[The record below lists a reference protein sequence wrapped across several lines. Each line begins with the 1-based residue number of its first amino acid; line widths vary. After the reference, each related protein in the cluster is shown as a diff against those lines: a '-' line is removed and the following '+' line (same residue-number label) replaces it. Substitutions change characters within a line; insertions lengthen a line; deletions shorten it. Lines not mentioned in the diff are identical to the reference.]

1 MKSRSLSKILLL
13 FLSLLL
19 TCVTLAFSKLNVVYA
34 NPTSDKSINFG
45 DNGFSKSSAQS
56 LVELISELGASSYN
70 QLNQQLAEGNKEAT
84 EFKNA
89 KSIIMGGIEWSIV
102 YVSKAD
108 YTANG
113 TETGDIIVT
122 LYMADV
128 NRELM
133 STYSSGIVSNSTG
146 DAYPTNMY
154 GASYIR
160 STLVG
165 SNYLTTVG
173 ATTLDGIGEI
183 NNAWKPFSDNGLS
196 SGTKGAF
203 YDYLATPA
211 NMSWQEYISA
221 KGNTCLQYKLSNEC
235 WGDLSSETKADGWYA
250 NDMNYSIKT
259 GDSLTVYNSWKDDRI
274 WIPARAELG
283 DSSANNGNGLWKTDY
298 VHRKNTG
305 TASSSSPFYDIA
317 WYRSTGVYGGKEVGI
332 MVSAGTGAGKNVEN
346 SCAVRPAL
354 HLNLKAAA
362 LSANLNFDGHD
373 HVFGEWEIVTPATCT
388 TDGVQIR
395 KCTVTGCT
403 LENGIQTEV
412 IPMLG
417 HSWATEFT
425 IDTPATCTTAG
436 SKSKHCTRDGCDGKT
451 EVTTIAAAGHS
462 FATDWTSDENNHWHG
477 STCGHNVKDGLS
489 AHEWDSGTVTKAA
502 TCSEEGERTYTCSV
516 CNSTKTEP
524 ISKIAHTEVTDPA
537 VPATCTQTGK
547 TEGKHCGVCNEVL
560 IAQTDIPMLSHAWS
574 TAWSKDGENHW
585 HECTEC
591 GTRKDEA
598 AHTFSWVVD
607 TPATVTSTGLKH
619 EECLCGERR
628 NENTVI
634 EILTCGHTDK
644 VHHDRVEATCMTA
657 GNVEYWHCN
666 DCGKDIDGSDLELS
680 TTIIPVDPDAH
691 SFTNYISN
699 NDATCTADGT
709 KTAVCV
715 HGCGEEDV
723 QPDEGSALG
732 HNFGEWVETLAPT
745 FTEDGEKRRDCT
757 RCDHYET
764 QVIPKLSMSV
774 NEITLT
780 LGSEFE
786 YGDEIAPE
794 VSSVYGAPVLTWLDE
809 SGAPL
814 TDKPTMPGS
823 YKLKA
828 SVAEDLTNGYT
839 AAEKEVSFTIVKR
852 KVTLVID
859 PVSSEKGDDLVAITA
874 TVTSGSIIDGEVP
887 YLLACTPDKD
897 AVGEYPITWTYAE
910 GFDEKYDITCAD
922 GVYIVS
928 KKADDPNGGGE
939 IDLPVDINVEF
950 KVTQSSTSGDYSELA
965 GMKRGYWAQLWHRN
979 EDGTLGDEFTDTMNC
994 ILTLKIPTEI
1004 IEAIRGGEEINRKKI
1019 AEGLSVYYV
1028 NGNGRL
1034 VAVDNFK
1041 IAQKEDESWIV
1052 KFNYNEKF
1060 RAEVVFNVSDYKEQ
1074 SEPAAGAPWWVW
1086 LLVCLGGAAVVGVA
1100 VVIIVVA
1107 KKKNAA
1113 AVVVGGSAYDDA
1125 ELKERLDKQDE
1136 KLDEIKEIVDG
1147 GFNDVVDD
1155 E

>member
-1 MKSRSLSKILLL
+1 MKSRTLPKILLV
-13 FLSLLL
+13 FLSCIFLL
-19 TCVTLAFSKLNVVYA
+19 TTVIFSHSFKVYA
-34 NPTSDKSINFG
+34 YTTEQLPTGINVIKL
-45 DNGFSKSSAQS
+45 DNEDG
-56 LVELISELGASSYN
+56 
-70 QLNQQLAEGNKEAT
+70 
-84 EFKNA
+84 
-89 KSIIMGGIEWSIV
+89 
-102 YVSKAD
+102 
-108 YTANG
+108 TAF
-113 TETGDIIVT
+113 TETGLNELAVAAGYNDLSDMMSSATTAGTALTSHFSEKVVQLGKDNTAGGAALKWVPVYLSRSTEDKNNDEQGDAILTLWLANDIYKSTWTNGTFSEDAAGQSWQDKIIYSNTYDGSFIRHKLNGKTGWTTSWGSGGNTSLANANIGTMVSDFYGSGAFASCVT
-122 LYMADV
+122 TPENVDWQKNAGYMKNDPNWSGSGSDV
-128 NRELM
+128 KGTKANYPCGWLNDNVWLPSIYEVCDKDLEE
-133 STYSSGIVSNSTG
+133 NST
-146 DAYPTNMY
+146 
-154 GASYIR
+154 
-160 STLVG
+160 
-165 SNYLTTVG
+165 
-173 ATTLDGIGEI
+173 ATSFIVNGGLWQVKTGNVCSI
-183 NNAWKPFSDNGLS
+183 NNTYFWLRSGDPNSYYFSACMDS
-196 SGTKGAF
+196 DSG
-203 YDYLATPA
+203 YSNDYSYT
-211 NMSWQEYISA
+211 
-221 KGNTCLQYKLSNEC
+221 
-235 WGDLSSETKADGWYA
+235 SEG
-250 NDMNYSIKT
+250 
-259 GDSLTVYNSWKDDRI
+259 
-274 WIPARAELG
+274 
-283 DSSANNGNGLWKTDY
+283 
-298 VHRKNTG
+298 
-305 TASSSSPFYDIA
+305 
-317 WYRSTGVYGGKEVGI
+317 
-332 MVSAGTGAGKNVEN
+332 
-346 SCAVRPAL
+346 VRPAI
-354 HLNLKAAA
+354 HINLQTAMNTTHEHVWE
-362 LSANLNFDGHD
+362 SAENDGW
-373 HVFGEWEIVTPATCT
+373 VITTPATCT
-388 TDGVQIR
+388 TDGVKTR
-395 KCTVTGCT
+395 VCTAEGCS
-403 LENGIQTEV
+403 LENNTETEV
-412 IPMLG
+412 IEKLG

-477 STCGHNVKDGLS
+477 STCGHDVKDSLS
-489 AHEWDSGTVTKAA
+489 AHNWGSGTVTKAA

-516 CNSTKTEP
+516 CNRTKTEP
-524 ISKIAHTEVTDPA
+524 IAKIAHTEVTDPA

-560 IAQTDIPMLSHAWS
+560 VAQTDIPVLPHAWS
-574 TAWSKDGENHW
+574 TEWSKDGENHW
-585 HECTEC
+585 HECAEC
-591 GTRKDEA
+591 GAKKDEA

-607 TPATVTSTGLKH
+607 TPATVTSTGIKH

-634 EILTCGHTDK
+634 EILTCEHNDK
-644 VHHDRVEATCMTA
+644 VHRDRVEATCMTA

-666 DCGKDIDGSDLELS
+666 DCGKDIDGSGLELS
-680 TTIIPVDPDAH
+680 TTVISIDPAAH

-709 KTAVCV
+709 KTAVCA
-715 HGCGEEDV
+715 HGCGEEDIL
-723 QPDEGSALG
+723 PDEGSALG
-732 HNFGEWVETLAPT
+732 HNFGEWEETLTPT
-745 FTEDGEKRRDCT
+745 FTEDGEKRRNCT

-764 QVIPKLSMSV
+764 EVIPKLSMSV

-780 LGSEFE
+780 LGTEFE

-794 VSSVYGAPVLTWLDE
+794 VSSDYGAPVLTWLDE
-809 SGAPL
+809 SGSPL
-814 TDKPTMPGS
+814 TDKPNMPGS

-828 SVAEDLTNGYT
+828 SVAENLTDGYT

-852 KVTLVID
+852 KVTLAID

-887 YLLACTPDKD
+887 YLLTCTPDKD

-910 GFDEKYDITCAD
+910 GFDEKYDITCAE

-1004 IEAIRGGEEINRKKI
+1004 IEAIRGGEEINREKI

-1052 KFNYNEKF
+1052 KFNYNSTF
-1060 RAEVVFNVSDYKEQ
+1060 RAEVVFQAANVENPAPE
-1074 SEPAAGAPWWVW
+1074 EPEAGAPWWVW
-1086 LLVCLGGAAVVGVA
+1086 LLVGLGGAAVVGVA
-1100 VVIIVVA
+1100 VIIIVVA

-1113 AVVVGGSAYDDA
+1113 AVVGGAAYDDA

-1147 GFNDVVDD
+1147 GFNDIADD

>member
-1 MKSRSLSKILLL
+1 MLLVSAINLSVVNSYAAESSSDAIENIYDETIGKFYFDYLNQIASKANYTDVNAMITAAEGGEIKTSKDFGQTTTVKFGKNATDNSELEWIPTYLSNSDEGPVLTLWLKTNNISSLWVEDNTFCNEES
-13 FLSLLL
+13 
-19 TCVTLAFSKLNVVYA
+19 VTPSTNNYSTSFIRVKTLNNGGTYYGEYA
-34 NPTSDKSINFG
+34 MDWAKEPTSFEYEPTSDGSNPFEMYTTG
-45 DNGFSKSSAQS
+45 
-56 LVELISELGASSYN
+56 
-70 QLNQQLAEGNKEAT
+70 QLADYITAPSAVSWQSTANHQKNDPLWNGNAKGHYTPTLWLNDKLWLPSIYEIYDKEAVPLADI
-84 EFKNA
+84 FY
-89 KSIIMGGIEWSIV
+89 SRGGIW
-102 YVSKAD
+102 K
-108 YTANG
+108 
-113 TETGDIIVT
+113 
-122 LYMADV
+122 V
-128 NRELM
+128 NINESNHRILR
-133 STYSSGIVSNSTG
+133 SARPDNYSSL
-146 DAYPTNMY
+146 
-154 GASYIR
+154 YI
-160 STLVG
+160 
-165 SNYLTTVG
+165 
-173 ATTLDGIGEI
+173 
-183 NNAWKPFSDNGLS
+183 
-196 SGTKGAF
+196 
-203 YDYLATPA
+203 
-211 NMSWQEYISA
+211 
-221 KGNTCLQYKLSNEC
+221 
-235 WGDLSSETKADGWYA
+235 
-250 NDMNYSIKT
+250 YS
-259 GDSLTVYNSWKDDRI
+259 
-274 WIPARAELG
+274 
-283 DSSANNGNGLWKTDY
+283 NNGVTTNGY
-298 VHRKNTG
+298 
-305 TASSSSPFYDIA
+305 SSIGF
-317 WYRSTGVYGGKEVGI
+317 T
-332 MVSAGTGAGKNVEN
+332 T
-346 SCAVRPAL
+346 CPAL
-354 HLNLKAAA
+354 HLNLIKAVENAVYKHEHVWE
-362 LSANLNFDGHD
+362 SAENDGW
-373 HVFGEWEIVTPATCT
+373 VVTTPATCT
-388 TDGVQIR
+388 TDGVKTR
-395 KCTVTGCT
+395 VCTAEKCT
-403 LENGIQTEV
+403 LENNTETGV
-412 IPMLG
+412 ITKLG
-417 HSWATEFT
+417 HEWATEFT

-462 FATDWTSDENNHWHG
+462 FATDWTSDENNHWHA
-477 STCGHNVKDGLS
+477 STCGHNVKDSFS
-489 AHEWDSGTVTKAA
+489 AHSWDSGTVTKAA

-516 CNSTKTEP
+516 CNRTKTEP
-524 ISKIAHTEVTDPA
+524 IAKIAHTEVTDPA

-547 TEGKHCGVCNEVL
+547 TEGKHCSVCGEVL
-560 IAQTDIPMLSHAWS
+560 VAQTEIPMLSHAWS
-574 TAWSKDGENHW
+574 TEWSKDSEKHW
-585 HECTEC
+585 HECAEC
-591 GTRKDEA
+591 GAKKDEA

-607 TPATVTSTGLKH
+607 TPATVTSTGIKH

-634 EILTCGHTDK
+634 EILTCEHNDK

-680 TTIIPVDPDAH
+680 TTEIPVDPAAH

-709 KTAVCV
+709 KTAVCA
-715 HGCGEEDV
+715 HGCGEEDIL
-723 QPDEGSALG
+723 PDEGSALG
-732 HNFGEWVETLAPT
+732 HNFGEWEETLAPT
-745 FTEDGEKRRDCT
+745 FTEDGEKRRNCT

-764 QVIPKLSMSV
+764 EVIPKLSMSV

-780 LGSEFE
+780 LGTEFE

-794 VSSVYGAPVLTWLDE
+794 VSSDYGAPVLTWLDE

-828 SVAEDLTNGYT
+828 SVEENLTAGYT
-839 AAEKEVSFTIVKR
+839 AAEKQVSFTIVKR
-852 KVTLVID
+852 KVTLAID
-859 PVSSEKGDDLVAITA
+859 PVSSEKGDDLVAVTA

-887 YLLACTPDKD
+887 YLLVCTPDKD

-910 GFDEKYDITCAD
+910 GFDEKYDITCAE

-1004 IEAIRGGEEINRKKI
+1004 IEAIRDGEEINREKI

-1028 NGNGRL
+1028 NDNGRL

-1052 KFNYNEKF
+1052 KFNYNSTF

-1074 SEPAAGAPWWVW
+1074 TEPAAGAPWWVW
-1086 LLVCLGGAAVVGVA
+1086 LLVGLGGAAVVGVA
-1100 VVIIVVA
+1100 VIIIVVA

-1113 AVVVGGSAYDDA
+1113 AVVGGAAYDDA

-1147 GFNDVVDD
+1147 GFNDIADD